1 MIYVSDIHIHISTD
15 YKFVLAVNSD
25 HCVHVVLG
33 VITVCMLCLE

>member
-1 MIYVSDIHIHISTD
+1 MVFVSDMHIQSSTD
-15 YKFVLAVNSD
+15 YKFVIALNSD